1 MRAPVVRA
9 VGMMV
14 VALAGS
20 PVGVRATEPADL
32 REFRVGMSVEK
43 LPASGYVGFACAAA
57 PERTLSGWGD
67 WRVCPADKEGL
78 HEIRFRYDETTVATG
93 RPGSEGTMVGGH
105 PVQLS
110 LLIGE
115 DGRVDGLRIETDPAA
130 RLFLRKKAFLLGP
143 QAMARYGQEGWTC
156 TQGEPTPDEQPVGG
170 VFIKEHCE
178 KRTPKRHFIIDRA
191 LFRHPGQELRDFVG
205 MTRITIL
212 GAR

>member
-1 MRAPVVRA
+1 
-9 VGMMV
+9 
-14 VALAGS
+14 
-20 PVGVRATEPADL
+20 
-32 REFRVGMSVEK
+32 
-43 LPASGYVGFACAAA
+43 
-57 PERTLSGWGD
+57 
-67 WRVCPADKEGL
+67 
-78 HEIRFRYDETTVATG
+78 
-93 RPGSEGTMVGGH
+93 MVGGH

-115 DGRVDGLRIETDPAA
+115 DGSVDGLRIETDPAA

-178 KRTPKRHFIIDRA
+178 KRTPTRHFIIDRA
-191 LFRHPGQELRDFVG
+191 LFRHPGQELQDFVG
-205 MTRITIL
+205 TTRITVL